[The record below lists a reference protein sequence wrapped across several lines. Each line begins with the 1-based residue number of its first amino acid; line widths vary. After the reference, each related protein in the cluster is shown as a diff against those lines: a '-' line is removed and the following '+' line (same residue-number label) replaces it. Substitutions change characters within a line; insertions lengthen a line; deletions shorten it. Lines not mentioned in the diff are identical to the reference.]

1 MGTRQ
6 LRISDPDQIR
16 KRVQELT
23 GKSIQVVLTNG
34 MIMSGTLTA
43 ARDSEIILQNMRLK
57 HIPYNY
63 NSIAEVYFDSI
74 T

>member
-16 KRVQELT
+16 KRVQEFI
-23 GKSIQVVLTNG
+23 GKSVNIVLTNG
-34 MIMSGTLTA
+34 MIMSGKLTA
-43 ARDSEIILQNMRLK
+43 TRDSEVILQNMRLQK
-57 HIPYNY
+57 IPYPFD
-63 NSIAEVYFDSI
+63 SISEVYFDSI